1 MSELNI
7 KIKQLKNKLK
17 EREMMSALADLRIRP
32 YNPLCISN
40 KYGEVI
46 MEINNKG
53 EIFWMK
59 DGKLTKANV
68 DEDLTLAFVKVL
80 EDLID

>member
-1 MSELNI
+1 MSNLNSRIEEL
-7 KIKQLKNKLK
+7 KKKLK
-17 EREMMSALADLRIRP
+17 EREMLSPLQDLKIRP

-40 KYGEVI
+40 KYNEVI
-46 MEINNKG
+46 MEINHKG
-53 EIFWMK
+53 EIFWMN
-59 DGKLTKANV
+59 DDKLIKANV